1 MRLRLPF
8 IIFLTALLTTFA
20 STPTLAHHGHSDPV
34 LAELNDYLMA
44 LQIMRA
50 SDPKAVEIFKTWHD
64 LRTASWKIR
73 ELTDSEGLLIHTD
86 KVIEQISA
94 TRAMRKKLLQECR
107 SYFAEAMQKEAAI
120 RFTIGES
127 ITLDWGNPL
136 LKVQMQHRKVI
147 LIEINNQT
155 DLPAALRMR
164 ANPSDAVLF
173 WNKHLLVAP
182 QASRFTFAV
191 CAPYALRQFNNLI
204 QITDS
209 LGKKSEAM
217 IRMRGI
223 PISEQPYWL
232 LPGEYLSKVALP
244 VKSGL
249 PFSQPESFS
258 NAVKFNITDQQ
269 NAEPLTAR
277 IEVRDEGGVAYW
289 FPIEGPAY
297 GVSRTSGWNTPL
309 WEHQPGPYFYVGG
322 KAALGVDP
330 AGKRATIYHGFEYKP
345 VRLEIP
351 PDGQVNVAME
361 RWINMPER
369 GWYAGHTHIHTTD
382 AGMPV
387 QFSQHWPLVAQGEDL
402 HVSAILTLKGE
413 WETHAIYADEFPMGK
428 REAFSTADHI
438 IVYGEEYRNNPYGHL
453 AFLGLD
459 ELIQPIS
466 SGALGELGGPDY
478 PSNAQI
484 LEEALE
490 QEATTIAAHFGNF
503 THGVEQVQTPWPSTG
518 FEMPVDIALGK
529 IQLAEIYGNGGQL
542 DVWYDVLNCG
552 FKIPATAGPD
562 WTIKDSPRV
571 YVNLEDQKFTLKN
584 WLAGLQRGRSFI
596 TRGPMLFFS
605 VNNLQPGS
613 EIALGK
619 DGAQVRVQAKAMIPS
634 GQVPLE
640 IVFNG
645 EVIASGLEVSTN
657 IKVEESGWLAARCEG
672 AHSNPVYIRL
682 AGKPAGKAAPAQK
695 FINII
700 DRLEDWVQQKGLFDN
715 EAQKQEVL
723 NVIGE
728 GRQVYQDIIKQV
740 KEAARK

>member
-1 MRLRLPF
+1 MRLKLPF
-8 IIFLTALLTTFA
+8 IISLIAWLAACA
-20 STPTLAHHGHSDPV
+20 STPTLAHHGRTDPV

-44 LQIMRA
+44 IQIMRA
-50 SDPKAVEIFKTWHD
+50 RDPKAVEIFKTWHD

-73 ELTDSEGLLIHTD
+73 ELTDAENLLIHAD
-86 KVIEQISA
+86 KVMEQISA
-94 TRAMRKKLLQECR
+94 TRAKRKKLLQECR
-107 SYFAEAMQKEAAI
+107 SYLAEIMQKEAAI
-120 RFTIGES
+120 RFNIGEA
-127 ITLDWGNPL
+127 IALDWENPL
-136 LKVQMQHRKVI
+136 LEVQMQHRKVV
-147 LIEINNQT
+147 LIEIHNQT
-155 DLPAALRMR
+155 DLPAALSMR

-182 QASRFTFAV
+182 QTSRFTFAV
-191 CAPYALRQFNNLI
+191 CAPYALRQFNNQI

-209 LGKKSEAM
+209 LGRKSAAM

-223 PISEQPYWL
+223 PMSEQPYRL
-232 LPGEYLSKVALP
+232 LPGEYLSKVVLP
-244 VKSGL
+244 EKSGL
-249 PFSQPESFS
+249 PVSQPEPFS
-258 NAVKFNITDQQ
+258 KSVTFNITDHQS
-269 NAEPLTAR
+269 AESLAAR
-277 IEVRDEGGVAYW
+277 IEVQDEAGNAYW
-289 FPIEGPAY
+289 FPIQGPAY
-297 GVSRTSGWNTPL
+297 GMSRTSGWNTPL

-322 KAALGVDP
+322 KAALGVNP
-330 AGKRATIYHGFEYKP
+330 VGKKATIYHGFEYKP
-345 VRLEIP
+345 VSQEIP
-351 PDGQVNVAME
+351 PDGQVDVAME

-484 LEEALE
+484 LDEALE
-490 QEATTIAAHFGNF
+490 QDATTIAAHFGNF
-503 THGVEQVQTPWPSTG
+503 TRGVEQVQTPWPSTG

-552 FKIPATAGPD
+552 FKIAATAGPD
-562 WTIKDSPRV
+562 WAIKDSPRV
-571 YVNLEDQKFTLKN
+571 YVNLEDQEFTLEN
-584 WLAGLQRGRSFI
+584 WLAGLQRGQSFI
-596 TRGPMLFFS
+596 TKGPMLFFT
-605 VNNLQPGS
+605 VNDQQPGS
-613 EIALGK
+613 EISLEK
-619 DGAQVRVQAKAMIPS
+619 EGAQVRVEAKAMIPS
-634 GQVPLE
+634 GLLPME

-645 EVIASGLEVSTN
+645 EVIASGTDVSTN
-657 IKVEESGWLAARCEG
+657 IMVEESGWLAARCEG

-682 AGKPAGKAAPAQK
+682 EGKPAGKIEPAQR

-700 DRLEDWVQQKGLFDN
+700 ARLEDWVQQKALFDN
-715 EAQKQEVL
+715 EDQKQEVL
-723 NVIGE
+723 DVVRE
-728 GRQVYQDIIKQV
+728 GKQVYQEIIKQA
-740 KEAARK
+740 KESAKK